1 VTEKLGS
8 DPNFSAP
15 VTAPPIRADLLDA
28 EAYHWEEGLPAGRLR
43 RFDMNLS
50 AVPPVWYGRAVATLG
65 RVAVQ
70 NYPDATYTGLK
81 QAIGEHT
88 GFDPECV
95 VLTGGADEGAQLCAL
110 LTLRPGDE
118 AYVRRPFYSWYTNVT
133 RLAGAT
139 LVHEP
144 SPRVRLWWACVPH
157 NPTGADATDD
167 DLAERDGLVV
177 IDQAYVEFGGRDLSR
192 LARER
197 ENTVILRTFSK
208 AFALAGA
215 RIGYILAPP
224 AIARRLDAIRPPASI
239 STFSVALAAMA
250 LRDADEMRARAGA
263 TVAELERMAGALRA
277 AGLEVAD
284 SCANFLLV
292 DVGEPA
298 AGVSKRLLDQGL
310 VVRTFA
316 DPALSTHIRISPATI
331 ADDDVL
337 LAALGAQAGPGAPA
351 ADARVGTAER
361 RTAETDILCR
371 VVLDG
376 TGRAAVA
383 TGIGML
389 DHMLTALAAHS
400 LIDVDLTC
408 TGDLWV
414 DEHHTVED
422 VAIVLGQALDA
433 ALGDRAGIARFGDA
447 RAPLD
452 EALAHATVDLGGRGV
467 SAVDLPFAGERIGV
481 LPGSLVPHFF
491 DTLARSGRIGIHIS
505 GAGADDHHVLEA
517 AFKALARALRAAV
530 ALDERRAG
538 AIPSTK
544 GSL

>member
-1 VTEKLGS
+1 MSEKLVPGT
-8 DPNFSAP
+8 DFSRL
-15 VTAPPIRADLLDA
+15 PIRADLLDA
-28 EAYHWEEGLPAGRLR
+28 EPYHWEEGLPEGRLR

-50 AVPPVWYGRAVATLG
+50 PVPPAWYGRAVATLG

-70 NYPDATYTGLK
+70 NYPDATYIGLK
-81 QAIGEHT
+81 AAIGEHT
-88 GFDPECV
+88 GFDPDCV
-95 VLTGGADEGAQLCAL
+95 VLTGGADEAAQLCAL
-110 LTLRPGDE
+110 LALRPGDE
-118 AYVRRPFYSWYTNVT
+118 AHVRRPFYSWYANVT

-144 SPRVRLWWACVPH
+144 SPRVRLWWSCVPH

-177 IDQAYVEFGGRDLSR
+177 IDQAYVEFGGRDLSS

-197 ENTVILRTFSK
+197 PNTVVLRTFSK

-239 STFSVALAAMA
+239 SSFSVALAAMA
-250 LRDADEMRARAGA
+250 LREAGEMRARAAA
-263 TVAELERMAGALRA
+263 TVAELARMATALRA
-277 AGLEVAD
+277 AGLAVED

-292 DVGEPA
+292 DVGGPA
-298 AGVSKRLLDQGL
+298 AAVSQRLLDQRL

-316 DPALSTHIRISPATI
+316 DPLLATHIRVSPATPPEN
-331 ADDDVL
+331 DEL
-337 LAALGAQAGPGAPA
+337 LAALGAEDANAPEAAGTRA
-351 ADARVGTAER
+351 AATARQ
-361 RTAETDILCR
+361 TAETDIRCR

-400 LIDVDLTC
+400 LIDIELHC

-467 SAVDLPFAGERIGV
+467 AAIDLPFAGERIGL

-491 DTLARSGRIGIHIS
+491 DTVARNGRLGIHIS
-505 GAGADDHHVLEA
+505 GSGTDDHHVLEA
-517 AFKALARALRAAV
+517 AFKALARALRIAV
-530 ALDERRAG
+530 AVDPGRAG
-538 AIPSTK
+538 AMPSTK

>member
-1 VTEKLGS
+1 MNATSGS
-8 DPNFSAP
+8 DPNVARL
-15 VTAPPIRADLLDA
+15 PIRADLLDA
-28 EAYHWEEGLPAGRLR
+28 EPYHWEEGLPEGRLR

-50 AVPPVWYGRAVATLG
+50 PVPPAWYGRAVATLG

-70 NYPDATYTGLK
+70 SYPDATYAGLK
-81 QAIGEHT
+81 RAIGEHT
-88 GFDPECV
+88 GFNPECV
-95 VLTGGADEGAQLCAL
+95 VLTGGADEAALLCAL
-110 LTLRPGDE
+110 LALRPGDE
-118 AYVRRPFYSWYTNVT
+118 AYVRRPFYSWYANVT
-133 RLAGAT
+133 RLAGAA

-144 SPRVRLWWACVPH
+144 SPRVRLWWSCVPH
-157 NPTGADATDD
+157 NPTGADASDD

-177 IDQAYVEFGGRDLSR
+177 IDQAYVEFGGRDLSH

-197 ENTVILRTFSK
+197 PNTVILRTFSK

-215 RIGYILAPP
+215 RIGFILAPP
-224 AIARRLDAIRPPASI
+224 AVARRLDAIRPPASI
-239 STFSVALAAMA
+239 SSFSVALAGMA
-250 LRDADEMRARAGA
+250 LREAGEMRARAAA
-263 TVAELERMAGALRA
+263 TVAELDRMAAALRA
-277 AGLEVAD
+277 AGFAVAE
-284 SCANFLLV
+284 SCANFLLI

-298 AGVSKRLLDQGL
+298 AAVSRRLLDRGL

-316 DPALSTHIRISPATI
+316 DPMLVDHIRISPATI
-331 ADDDVL
+331 TDDDVL
-337 LAALGAQAGPGAPA
+337 LAELGADVERGAAPA
-351 ADARVGTAER
+351 EARAGTAER
-361 RTAETDILCR
+361 RTAETDIDCR

-400 LIDVDLTC
+400 LVDIELTC

-422 VAIVLGQALDA
+422 TAIVLGQALDA

-452 EALAHATVDLGGRGV
+452 EALAHATVDLSGRGV
-467 SAVDLPFAGERIGV
+467 AAIDVAFAGDRVGL

-491 DTLARSGRIGIHIS
+491 DTLARNGRVGIHIS

-517 AFKALARALRAAV
+517 AFKALARALRIAV
-530 ALDERRAG
+530 AKDPGRAG
-538 AIPSTK
+538 AVPSTK

>member
-1 VTEKLGS
+1 
-8 DPNFSAP
+8 
-15 VTAPPIRADLLDA
+15 
-28 EAYHWEEGLPAGRLR
+28 
-43 RFDMNLS
+43 
-50 AVPPVWYGRAVATLG
+50 
-65 RVAVQ
+65 
-70 NYPDATYTGLK
+70 
-81 QAIGEHT
+81 
-88 GFDPECV
+88 
-95 VLTGGADEGAQLCAL
+95 
-110 LTLRPGDE
+110 
-118 AYVRRPFYSWYTNVT
+118 
-133 RLAGAT
+133 
-139 LVHEP
+139 
-144 SPRVRLWWACVPH
+144 VPH
-157 NPTGADATDD
+157 NPPGADATDD

-177 IDQAYVEFGGRDLSR
+177 IDQAYVEFGGRDLSS

-197 ENTVILRTFSK
+197 PNTVVLRTFSK

-239 STFSVALAAMA
+239 SSFSVALAAMA
-250 LRDADEMRARAGA
+250 LREAGEMRARAAA
-263 TVAELERMAGALRA
+263 TVAELARMATALRA
-277 AGLEVAD
+277 AGLAVED

-292 DVGEPA
+292 DVGGPA
-298 AGVSKRLLDQGL
+298 AAVSQRLLDQRL

-316 DPALSTHIRISPATI
+316 DPLLATHIRVSPATPSEN
-331 ADDDVL
+331 DEL
-337 LAALGAQAGPGAPA
+337 LAALGAEDASAPEAAGTRA
-351 ADARVGTAER
+351 AAAARQ
-361 RTAETDILCR
+361 TAETDIHCR

-400 LIDVDLTC
+400 LIDIELHC

-467 SAVDLPFAGERIGV
+467 AAIDLPFAGERVGL

-491 DTLARSGRIGIHIS
+491 DTLARNGRLGIHIS
-505 GAGADDHHVLEA
+505 GSGTDDHHVLEA
-517 AFKALARALRAAV
+517 AFKALARALRIAV
-530 ALDERRAG
+530 AVDPGRAG
-538 AIPSTK
+538 AMPSTK
-544 GSL
+544 GTL

>member
-1 VTEKLGS
+1 MTATTGS
-8 DPNFSAP
+8 DPDVARL
-15 VTAPPIRADLLDA
+15 PIRPDLLDA
-28 EAYHWEEGLPAGRLR
+28 EPYHWEEGLPEGRLR

-50 AVPPVWYGRAVATLG
+50 PVPPAWYGRAVATLG
-65 RVAVQ
+65 RVPV
-70 NYPDATYTGLK
+70 NTYPDATYVGLRD
-81 QAIGEHT
+81 AVAEHT
-88 GFDPECV
+88 GFDPACV
-95 VLTGGADEGAQLCAL
+95 VLTGGADEAVQLCAL
-110 LTLRPGDE
+110 LALRPGDA
-118 AYVRRPFYSWYTNVT
+118 AYVRRPFYSWYGNAT

-144 SPRVRLWWACVPH
+144 SPEVRLWWSCVPH
-157 NPTGADATDD
+157 NPTGADATEDD
-167 DLAERDGLVV
+167 VRERDGLVV
-177 IDQAYVEFGGRDLSR
+177 IDQAYVEFGGRDLSP
-192 LARER
+192 LVRER
-197 ENTVILRTFSK
+197 ANTVAVRTFSK

-239 STFSVALAAMA
+239 SSFSVALAGMA
-250 LRDADEMRARAGA
+250 LREAGEMRSRAAA
-263 TVAELERMAGALRA
+263 TVAERDRMAAALRA
-277 AGLEVAD
+277 AGLGVQE

-298 AGVSKRLLDQGL
+298 AAVSKRLLGQGL

-316 DPALSTHIRISPATI
+316 DPLLASHIRISPATP

-337 LAALGAQAGPGAPA
+337 LAALGVSAESASAVASTRIGI
-351 ADARVGTAER
+351 AER
-361 RTAETDILCR
+361 RTAETDVRCR
-371 VVLDG
+371 IALDG
-376 TGRAAVA
+376 SGRAAVS

-389 DHMLTALAAHS
+389 DHMLTALSTHS
-400 LIDVDLTC
+400 LIDVELTC

-422 VAIVLGQALDA
+422 AAIVLGHALDD

-452 EALAHATVDLGGRGV
+452 ESLAHATVDLGGRGV
-467 SAVDLPFAGERIGV
+467 AAIDLPFASERIGA

-491 DTLARSGRIGIHIS
+491 DTLARSGRLGIHVS

-517 AFKALARALRAAV
+517 SFKALARALRAAV
-530 ALDERRAG
+530 AEDPRRAG
-538 AIPSTK
+538 EIPSTK

>member
-1 VTEKLGS
+1 MNARTGS
-8 DPNFSAP
+8 DPDVARL
-15 VTAPPIRADLLDA
+15 PIRPDLLDA
-28 EAYHWEEGLPAGRLR
+28 EPYHWEEGLPEGRLR

-50 AVPPVWYGRAVATLG
+50 PVPPAWYGRAVAALG
-65 RVAVQ
+65 RVAVN
-70 NYPDATYTGLK
+70 NYPDATYVGLRD
-81 QAIGEHT
+81 AIAEHT

-95 VLTGGADEGAQLCAL
+95 VLTGGADEAVQLCAL
-110 LTLRPGDE
+110 LALRPGDE
-118 AYVRRPFYSWYTNVT
+118 AYVRRPFYSWYGNAT

-144 SPRVRLWWACVPH
+144 SPAVRLWWSCVPH
-157 NPTGADATDD
+157 NPTGADATED
-167 DLAERDGLVV
+167 DLRERDGLVV
-177 IDQAYVEFGGRDLSR
+177 IDQAYVEFGGRDLSP
-192 LARER
+192 LVRER
-197 ENTVILRTFSK
+197 RNTVVVRTFSK

-224 AIARRLDAIRPPASI
+224 EIARRLDAIRPPASI
-239 STFSVALAAMA
+239 SSFSVALAGIAIREA
-250 LRDADEMRARAGA
+250 GEMRARAAA
-263 TVAELERMAGALRA
+263 TVAERDRMAAALRS
-277 AGLEVAD
+277 AGLEVQD

-292 DVGEPA
+292 DLGEPA
-298 AGVSKRLLDQGL
+298 APVSKRLLEQGL

-316 DPALSTHIRISPATI
+316 DPLLATHIRVSPATP

-337 LAALGAQAGPGAPA
+337 LAALGARGESAEAPA
-351 ADARVGTAER
+351 GTRIGAAER
-361 RTAETDILCR
+361 RTAETDVRCR
-371 VVLDG
+371 VALDG
-376 TGRAAVA
+376 SGRSAVA

-389 DHMLTALAAHS
+389 DHMLTALSTHS
-400 LIDVDLTC
+400 LIDLELTC

-422 VAIVLGQALDA
+422 VAIVLGQALDD

-467 SAVDLPFAGERIGV
+467 AAIELPFASDRIGA
-481 LPGSLVPHFF
+481 LPGTLVPHFF
-491 DTLARSGRIGIHIS
+491 DTLARSGRLGIHVS
-505 GAGADDHHVLEA
+505 GAGVDDHHVLEA

-530 ALDERRAG
+530 AEDPRRAG

>member
-1 VTEKLGS
+1 MTAETGS
-8 DPNFSAP
+8 DPNVALL
-15 VTAPPIRADLLDA
+15 PIRADLIDA
-28 EAYHWEEGLPAGRLR
+28 EAYHWEEGLPPGRLR

-50 AVPPVWYGRAVATLG
+50 PVPPAWYGRAVATLG

-70 NYPDATYTGLK
+70 NYPDATYAGLK

-95 VLTGGADEGAQLCAL
+95 VLTGGADEAAQLCAL
-110 LTLRPGDE
+110 LALRPGDE
-118 AYVRRPFYSWYTNVT
+118 AYVRRPFYSWYQNVT

-144 SPRVRLWWACVPH
+144 SSRVRLWWACVPH
-157 NPTGADATDD
+157 NPTGADATAD
-167 DLAERDGLVV
+167 DLADRDGLVV
-177 IDQAYVEFGGRDLSR
+177 IDQAYVEFGGRDLSQ

-197 ENTVILRTFSK
+197 PNTVVLRTFSK

-239 STFSVALAAMA
+239 SSFSVALAAMA
-250 LRDADEMRARAGA
+250 LRDAGEMRARAAA
-263 TVAELERMAGALRA
+263 TVAERDRIASALRA
-277 AGLEVAD
+277 AGYGVAD
-284 SCANFLLV
+284 SCTNFLLV
-292 DVGEPA
+292 DVGAPA
-298 AGVSKRLLDQGL
+298 AEVSKRLLGQGL

-316 DPALSTHIRISPATI
+316 DPALATHIRISPATI

-337 LAALGAQAGPGAPA
+337 LAALGAEPEPA
-351 ADARVGTAER
+351 TVHADARTGTAER
-361 RTAETDILCR
+361 RTAETDIRCR

-376 TGRAAVA
+376 SGRAAVA

-400 LIDVDLTC
+400 LIDIELGC

-422 VAIVLGQALDA
+422 AAIVLGQALDA

-452 EALAHATVDLGGRGV
+452 EALAHAAVDLGGRGV
-467 SAVDLPFAGERIGV
+467 AAVELPFAGERIGV

-491 DTLARSGRIGIHIS
+491 DTLARSGRLGIHIS

-530 ALDERRAG
+530 AEDPRRAG
-538 AIPSTK
+538 EIPSTK